1 MKENQVKIDCAV
13 FRKREPAVEDITA
26 RINRA
31 ECVEEKAVFA
41 AELRKEV
48 DVLLSCP
55 DYDQSS
61 LDCRNCRFIAILRDR
76 TAGLIMKAKKL
87 V

>member
-1 MKENQVKIDCAV
+1 MKENQVKINCAA
-13 FRKREPAVEDITA
+13 FRNQESAIDDITA
-26 RINRA
+26 KINRA

-41 AELRKEV
+41 AELQKEV
-48 DVLLSCP
+48 DVLLSCA

-61 LDCRNCRFIAILRDR
+61 LDCRNCRFIAALRHR

-87 V
+87 A